1 MNLDTI
7 HTLCS
12 AYYYVRT
19 CTSNHRYRSQRDPT
33 KEDTRDR
40 ANYLSAGGWLDLLVV
55 SLTKDSPIHTVFL
68 SEYRVAV

>member
-1 MNLDTI
+1 MYLKTI

-19 CTSNHRYRSQRDPT
+19 CTSNNGYRSQRDPT
-33 KEDTRDR
+33 KEDTRNR
-40 ANYLSAGGWLDLLVV
+40 ANYRSTGGWLELLVV
-55 SLTKDSPIHTVFL
+55 SWTKDSPIHTVFL